1 MPESYEHEMLV
12 AGGSGQGQNLVFWG
26 TQGHNVDS
34 QGHNVDF
41 FIFRAKAYTCWSARC
56 ARSGLLVSNSVFFI
70 SEQFWSFFFIKF
82 GFFILF

>member
-26 TQGHNVDS
+26 S

-56 ARSGLLVSNSVFFI
+56 ARSGLVVSNSVFFY
-70 SEQFWSFFFIKF
+70 F
-82 GFFILF
+82 